1 MRTSLLLFVLALPTF
16 PASVIAAPPAQAE
29 PAQGYKLDRGPFAVA
44 SFDLTLHDDA
54 RDKDLEVTVRFP
66 KVAAADSSTF
76 PLVVFS
82 HGAGG
87 SRDAFPDLT
96 AHWAS
101 HGYVVVL
108 PTHSDSIALRRRN
121 GENMREL
128 AKNPS
133 TLLKDVKPME
143 RVADV
148 KFILDSLAKIE
159 DHDELLRF
167 STTDP
172 LTHKVVAHGRIDR
185 EKIAMSGHSA
195 GALTTQMIV
204 GVKVRGSRSME
215 QGKAAGAG
223 DLLTARSVGDPRVKA
238 GIIISGG
245 GLNNRMMTEESWNEL
260 SVPILTIT
268 GSNDVA
274 AIGNETPETRRHS
287 FEYSRGR
294 EKGGPPAYLLWIE
307 GATHSS
313 YGGKAGRRLG
323 DKGSSDGL
331 DLDMTVKAT
340 TATTQA
346 FLDAFIRV
354 DAAAKA
360 YLEDPART
368 EALTDGRAEL
378 KNK

>member
-1 MRTSLLLFVLALPTF
+1 MRTSLTLFVLAMPLAT
-16 PASVIAAPPAQAE
+16 IMAAPPAPVM
-29 PAQGYKLDRGPFAVA
+29 PAQGYKLDHGPFTVA
-44 SFDLTLHDDA
+44 SFDMTLHDDA
-54 RDKDLEVTVRFP
+54 RDKDLELTVRFP
-66 KVAAADSSTF
+66 KMSAENNSTF
-76 PLVVFS
+76 PLVIFS

-101 HGYVVVL
+101 HGYVVIL
-108 PTHSDSIALRRRN
+108 PTHSDSISLRRRN
-121 GENMREL
+121 GESMREL
-128 AKNPS
+128 AKNPNA
-133 TLLKDVKPME
+133 LLKDVKPME

-167 STTDP
+167 SATDP
-172 LTHKVVAHGRIDR
+172 LTHKAIGHGRIDR
-185 EKIAMSGHSA
+185 EKITMAGHSA

-215 QGKAAGAG
+215 QGKAAGGG

-245 GLNNRMMTEESWNEL
+245 GLNNRMMTEDSWSEL

-294 EKGGPPAYLLWIE
+294 KKGGPPAYLLWIE

-313 YGGKAGRRLG
+313 YGGKAGRRVG
-323 DKGSSDGL
+323 DKGPADGL

-340 TATTQA
+340 SATTQA
-346 FLDAFIRV
+346 FLDAFIKN
-354 DAAAKA
+354 DPNAKA
-360 YLEDPART
+360 YLEEPART
-368 EALTDGRAEL
+368 ETLSGGKAEL
-378 KNK
+378 RVK